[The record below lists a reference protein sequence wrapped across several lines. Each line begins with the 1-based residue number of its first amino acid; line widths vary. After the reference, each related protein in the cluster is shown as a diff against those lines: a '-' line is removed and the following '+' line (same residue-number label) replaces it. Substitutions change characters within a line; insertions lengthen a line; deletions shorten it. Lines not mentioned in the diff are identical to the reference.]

1 MGQAP
6 LRNPPPPYWAHAERS
21 IYEPPAPL
29 AWADQHPHLATLAIW
44 SGGMAVVAIL
54 YAVFA

>member
-6 LRNPPPPYWAHAERS
+6 LRYPPAYGGHVERS

-29 AWADQHPHLATLAIW
+29 DWVDRHPHLATLAIW
-44 SGGMAVVAIL
+44 SGGVAVLMIV
-54 YAVFA
+54 YAVFS